1 MSLTSFRTILYISIL
16 TCVCLTKTYASTITT
31 RVDPPEVYPGQPFH
45 LVLELDENAPSGLP
59 DFNPLSHDFQ
69 INGTAHQAS
78 YVYSNGQSKAS
89 SRWTVTLIPKQT
101 GRLTIPSIQIGRAQS
116 PPTSILVTTRPQ
128 AFHASTQRTPDT
140 ALFIKNKIST
150 NKPFINQQVRYTVKI
165 YHNTSILDA
174 SYQPPSLGDALIL
187 PLGENHQSEVIEH
200 GRPYLIE
207 EQNYAFFPQKS
218 GTQLIFPPRF
228 QALIYDDV
236 PRRTAAAGTS
246 ESLEVQAIP
255 QGFSSSTWL
264 PAHAISLTEHYDKP
278 STSLDEGSTLTRTI
292 MIKTTGLPAELI
304 PAFDFPKNDAFNQYP
319 EPPTLNTTVQG
330 DSVLGSATYKIS
342 YLLNHAGDIT
352 IPEHTLR
359 WFNTHTL
366 KTMHATLPAYT
377 LHINAG
383 SSKPPVSTSK
393 TTPQIIPTPPRTS
406 STLTKTTPITH
417 ALLKHASIVGVLLV
431 FAMFYL
437 LIRKKNQRKQAIK
450 KRALKKIKHACKKNQ
465 PKATQQTVLAWAK
478 LTWPNASILN
488 LDGVAR
494 LTSSTTLKTELKQL
508 EHTLYH
514 KPSETHAWQGG
525 ALWKA
530 IKKPYSKKNTSKKQ
544 PPSHLPPINP
554 G

>member
-1 MSLTSFRTILYISIL
+1 MNLTSFRAILYISIL
-16 TCVCLTKTYASTITT
+16 TFICLTKTHASSITT

-45 LVLELDENAPSGLP
+45 LILELDENAPSGLP

-69 INGTAHQAS
+69 IHGTAHQAS

-89 SRWTVTLIPKQT
+89 TRWTVTLIPKQT
-101 GRLTIPSIQIGRAQS
+101 GRLTIPGIQIGRAQS
-116 PPTSILVTTRPQ
+116 PPTHILVTTRPQ
-128 AFHASTQRTPDT
+128 AHHASTQHTPDT
-140 ALFIKNKIST
+140 ALFIKNTLNT
-150 NKPFINQQVRYTVKI
+150 NKPYINQQVLYTVKI

-246 ESLEVQAIP
+246 QSLDVQAIP
-255 QGFSSSTWL
+255 EGFSSSTWL
-264 PAHAISLTEHYDKP
+264 PAHAISLTEHYDK
-278 STSLDEGSTLTRTI
+278 SNLTLDEGSTLTRTI

-330 DSVLGSATYKIS
+330 NSVLGSATYKIR
-342 YLLNHAGDIT
+342 YLFNQAGDIT
-352 IPEHTLR
+352 IPEHTIR

-377 LHINAG
+377 LHINAR
-383 SSKPPVSTSK
+383 SSKPSVSTSK
-393 TTPQIIPTPPRTS
+393 PTPQIIPTPPHTS
-406 STLTKTTPITH
+406 STLTQTTPITH
-417 ALLKHASIVGVLLV
+417 ALLKHASMVGVLLI

-437 LIRKKNQRKQAIK
+437 LIRKKNQRKQAIRH
-450 KRALKKIKHACKKNQ
+450 RALKSIKRACHANQ
-465 PKATQQTVLAWAK
+465 PKAAQHAVLAWAR
-478 LTWPNASILN
+478 LIWPNASILN
-488 LDGVAR
+488 LDDVAR
-494 LTSSTTLKTELKQL
+494 LTRNTALKTELNQL
-508 EHTLYH
+508 ARALYH
-514 KPSETHAWQGG
+514 KNSGTHAWQGA

-530 IKKPYSKKNTSKKQ
+530 IKKPCMKKNASKKQ
-544 PPSHLPPINP
+544 PSSHLPPINP
-554 G
+554 Q